1 MGHIHVIFL
10 SLGVLQ
16 QSHIRPIMSFLNLY
30 HSLIGL
36 SISKTSNTVSSFYHS
51 PIRPQHLSQAPL
63 PLKAPSFSIFTPLIT
78 KPALGHKFNNSQS
91 LSSNS
96 PPRIFSPHFAGPP
109 HNTRAL
115 LGFLS
120 PRPRG
125 IHSLP
130 VSSAPKCF
138 SPPLSASPD
147 EEFRFPVNQ
156 CVLPKIIIRRVFCV
170 V

>member
-1 MGHIHVIFL
+1 
-10 SLGVLQ
+10 
-16 QSHIRPIMSFLNLY
+16 MSFLKLY
-30 HSLIGL
+30 HSLIEL

-138 SPPLSASPD
+138 PPLSPPPQMRSSD
-147 EEFRFPVNQ
+147 FQSTNV
-156 CVLPKIIIRRVFCV
+156 CYPK
-170 V
+170 